1 MTNAEQFAAAHSR
14 ALALLAKVRTP
25 DIDAASPK
33 ADEFIDV
40 RDYLKDVAAIVDQ
53 LILDVAKV
61 ARSNVCCHGI
71 DIELA
76 KGNLIGALDG
86 NLFYDL
92 EQEAIGVRSAYNA
105 CHGPSRQDSRNE
117 HRIGAHEAGIRR
129 AA

>member
-1 MTNAEQFAAAHSR
+1 MTNYEQFTAAHNR

-25 DIDAASPK
+25 DIDAVSPK
-33 ADEFIDV
+33 ADEFLDV
-40 RDYLKDVAAIVDQ
+40 RDYLKDVASVIDA
-53 LILDVAKV
+53 LILDVTTV
-61 ARSNVCCHGI
+61 ARSNACCHGI
-71 DIELA
+71 DLDLA

-92 EQEAIGVRSAYNA
+92 EQEAMGVRAAYNA
-105 CHGPSRQDSRNE
+105 CHGPARDPYAE